1 MRTWTTQTTVTRL
14 PDEVLALLTEPDA
27 IERWTPV
34 PFELIDLNTDRL
46 VAGSRARVRGRLAGR
61 TLEFD
66 VEVLAAND
74 ERLALV
80 ATGPI
85 SIDVEYALRP
95 AAEEASCAPRYPSTA
110 GASSGA
116 SSPRRPTRSSPPAPS
131 TSPSV
136 GSGVSSSP
144 LWRTEP
150 QDPVRSSLAATTGLC
165 WRVLLLAQRG
175 HGAAG

>member
-1 MRTWTTQTTVTRL
+1 MRTWTTQTTVTGL
-14 PDEVLALLTEPDA
+14 PDEVLALLTRPDA

-95 AAEEASCAPRYPSTA
+95 AAGGSELRASVSVRGSGFIGRVLAQATDALLAA
-110 GASSGA
+110 GALDLAVNRIG
-116 SSPRRPTRSSPPAPS
+116 RQLKPA
-131 TSPSV
+131 
-136 GSGVSSSP
+136 
-144 LWRTEP
+144 
-150 QDPVRSSLAATTGLC
+150 LAA
-165 WRVLLLAQRG
+165 
-175 HGAAG
+175 

>member
-1 MRTWTTQTTVTRL
+1 MRTWTTQTTVTGL
-14 PDEVLALLTEPDA
+14 PDEVLAMLTEPDA

-34 PFELIDLNTDRL
+34 PFELIDLNTGRL

-95 AAEEASCAPRYPSTA
+95 AAGGSELRASVSIQGKGLLGRVLAHATDALLAA
-110 GASSGA
+110 GALDLAVSRIG
-116 SSPRRPTRSSPPAPS
+116 RQLKPA
-131 TSPSV
+131 
-136 GSGVSSSP
+136 
-144 LWRTEP
+144 
-150 QDPVRSSLAATTGLC
+150 LAN
-165 WRVLLLAQRG
+165 
-175 HGAAG
+175 